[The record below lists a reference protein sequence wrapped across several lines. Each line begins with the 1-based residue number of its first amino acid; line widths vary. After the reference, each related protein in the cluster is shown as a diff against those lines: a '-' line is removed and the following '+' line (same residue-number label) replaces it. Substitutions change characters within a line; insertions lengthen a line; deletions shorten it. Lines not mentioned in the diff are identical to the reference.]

1 MQKHSI
7 VLNRADWCAL
17 NFAEGML
24 EFGHNV
30 SFDTNA
36 AYTSFD
42 GELCKRDSEAA
53 LKLKRLWDN
62 HFKHGI

>member
-7 VLNRADWCAL
+7 VLNIAEWCAR
-17 NFAEGML
+17 NFAERML
-24 EFGHNV
+24 ELGHNV
-30 SFDTNA
+30 SFDTDA

-62 HFKHGI
+62 HFNTGF